1 LRFQAFVHSLPREAK
16 AQRMT
21 QTMEEKDRFTFL
33 LVEPDEGLAREKRV
47 VLERLGLRVDHVRGH
62 LKAVALTEDTSYD
75 CLLVASQGLDISG
88 LELCAMIRA
97 REARRSLTPAYIILT
112 GPQAATV
119 PVFSSRHEVDDYIV
133 GPCLDLELEWRLGRA
148 LRAMSLCRKYG
159 ASRLL
164 DRETGL
170 LTPEGLRIYLG
181 EEVNRI
187 GRREGWVS
195 LSVLSVPGLAD
206 LRFSYGDGWM
216 EWFKSG
222 IWASLRRQLRNYD
235 RLASMDNGFLC
246 LVSPD
251 LDEEGTRSMLARLGA
266 AIGEYQFQEDVQTA
280 RMTLA
285 ARYLCVR
292 VLGDYRQFERA
303 SDVLWGWLCDRMA
316 EPVPEGVMGHTGAV
330 DLELRYVPSA

>member
-1 LRFQAFVHSLPREAK
+1 
-16 AQRMT
+16 MT
-21 QTMEEKDRFTFL
+21 QTMEDKDRFTFL
-33 LVEPDEGLAREKRV
+33 IVEPDDDVAREMNA
-47 VLERLGLRVDHVRGH
+47 VLERLDLKADHVRGH
-62 LKAVALTEDTSYD
+62 LKAVALTEDVAYD
-75 CLLVASQGLDISG
+75 CLLVSSQGVDISG

-97 REARRSLTPAYIILT
+97 REARRSLTPAYIILV
-112 GPQAATV
+112 GPQADMLQ
-119 PVFSSRHEVDDYIV
+119 VFSSRHDVDDCIA
-133 GPCLDLELEWRLGRA
+133 GPYMDVELEWKMRRA
-148 LRAMSLCRKYG
+148 LRAMALCRRYG

-195 LSVLSVPGLAD
+195 MSVLSVPGLAA
-206 LRFSYGDGWM
+206 LRLSYGDGWM
-216 EWFKSG
+216 EWFKNG

-266 AIGEYQFQEDVQTA
+266 AIGEYQFQDDVPVA

-292 VLGDYRQFERA
+292 VLGDYRQFERT
-303 SDVLWGWLCDRMA
+303 SDVLWNWVCERMN

-330 DLELRYVPSA
+330 DLELRCARTL

>member
-1 LRFQAFVHSLPREAK
+1 
-16 AQRMT
+16 MT
-21 QTMEEKDRFTFL
+21 QTMEDKDRFTFL
-33 LVEPDEGLAREKRV
+33 LVEPDDDVAREMIA
-47 VLERLGLRVDHVRGH
+47 VLRRLDLKVDHVRGH
-62 LKAVALTEDTSYD
+62 LKAVALTEDIAYD
-75 CLLVASQGLDISG
+75 CLLVSSLGGDISG
-88 LELCAMIRA
+88 LELCAMVRA
-97 REARRSLTPAYIILT
+97 RESRRSLTPAYIILS
-112 GPQAATV
+112 GPQADMI
-119 PVFSSRHEVDDYIV
+119 PIYSSQNEVDDVIAA
-133 GPCLDLELEWRLGRA
+133 PCLDLELEWRMRRA
-148 LRAMSLCRKYG
+148 LRAMFLCRKYG

-170 LTPEGLRIYLG
+170 LTPDGLRIYLG

-195 LSVLSVPGLAD
+195 LSVLSVPGLAA
-206 LRFSYGDGWM
+206 LRLSYGDGWM
-216 EWFKSG
+216 EWFKNG

-266 AIGEYQFQEDVQTA
+266 AIGEYQFQDDVPTA

-292 VLGDYRQFERA
+292 VLGDYRQFDRA
-303 SDVLWGWLCDRMA
+303 SDVLWNWVCERMN
-316 EPVPEGVMGHTGAV
+316 EPAPEGVMGHTGAV
-330 DLELRYVPSA
+330 DLELRCTTAP

>member
-1 LRFQAFVHSLPREAK
+1 
-16 AQRMT
+16 MT
-21 QTMEEKDRFTFL
+21 QTMEDKDRFTFL
-33 LVEPDEGLAREKRV
+33 LVEPDDDVAREMIA
-47 VLERLGLRVDHVRGH
+47 VLRRLDLKVDHVRGH
-62 LKAVALTEDTSYD
+62 LKAVALTEDIAYD
-75 CLLVASQGLDISG
+75 CLLVSSLGVDISG
-88 LELCAMIRA
+88 LELCAMVRA
-97 REARRSLTPAYIILT
+97 RESRRSLTPAYIILS
-112 GPQAATV
+112 GPQADMI
-119 PVFSSRHEVDDYIV
+119 PIFSSQNEVDDVIAA
-133 GPCLDLELEWRLGRA
+133 PCLDLELEWRMRRA

-170 LTPEGLRIYLG
+170 LTPDGLRIYLG

-206 LRFSYGDGWM
+206 LRLNYGDGWM
-216 EWFKSG
+216 EWFKNG

-266 AIGEYQFQEDVQTA
+266 AIGEYQFQDDVPAA
-280 RMTLA
+280 RMALA

-292 VLGDYRQFERA
+292 VLGDYRQFDRT
-303 SDVLWGWLCDRMA
+303 SDVLWNWVCERMN
-316 EPVPEGVMGHTGAV
+316 EPAPEGVMGHTGAV
-330 DLELRYVPSA
+330 DLELRCTTAP

>member
-1 LRFQAFVHSLPREAK
+1 
-16 AQRMT
+16 MT
-21 QTMEEKDRFTFL
+21 QTMEDKDRFTFL
-33 LVEPDEGLAREKRV
+33 IVEPDDDVAREMNA
-47 VLERLGLRVDHVRGH
+47 VLERLDLKADHVRGH
-62 LKAVALTEDTSYD
+62 LKAVALTEDVAYD
-75 CLLVASQGLDISG
+75 CLLVSSQGVDISG

-97 REARRSLTPAYIILT
+97 REARRSLTPAYIILV
-112 GPQAATV
+112 GPQADMLQ
-119 PVFSSRHEVDDYIV
+119 VFSSRHDVDDCIA
-133 GPCLDLELEWRLGRA
+133 GPYMDVELEWKMRRA
-148 LRAMSLCRKYG
+148 LRAMALCRRYG

-206 LRFSYGDGWM
+206 LRMGYGDGWM
-216 EWFKSG
+216 EWFKNG

-266 AIGEYQFQEDVQTA
+266 AIGEYQFQDDVPVA

-292 VLGDYRQFERA
+292 VLGDYRQFERT
-303 SDVLWGWLCDRMA
+303 SDVLWNWVCERMN

-330 DLELRYVPSA
+330 DLELRCARTL

>member
-1 LRFQAFVHSLPREAK
+1 
-16 AQRMT
+16 MT
-21 QTMEEKDRFTFL
+21 QTMEDKDRFTFL
-33 LVEPDEGLAREKRV
+33 IVEPDDDVAREMSA
-47 VLERLGLRVDHVRGH
+47 VLERLDLKADHVRGH
-62 LKAVALTEDTSYD
+62 LKAVALTEDVAYN
-75 CLLVASQGLDISG
+75 CLLVSSQGVDISG
-88 LELCAMIRA
+88 LELCAMVRA
-97 REARRSLTPAYIILT
+97 REARHSLTPAYIILV
-112 GPQAATV
+112 GPQGDMLQ
-119 PVFSSRHEVDDYIV
+119 VFSSQHDVDDCIS
-133 GPCLDLELEWRLGRA
+133 GPYMDVELEWKMRRA
-148 LRAMSLCRKYG
+148 LRAMALCRRYG

-195 LSVLSVPGLAD
+195 MSVLSVPGLAD
-206 LRFSYGDGWM
+206 LRLSYGDGWM
-216 EWFKSG
+216 EWFKNG

-266 AIGEYQFQEDVQTA
+266 AIGEYQFQDDVPAA

-292 VLGDYRQFERA
+292 VLGDYRQFERT
-303 SDVLWGWLCDRMA
+303 SDVLWNWVCERMN

-330 DLELRYVPSA
+330 DLELRCARTL

>member
-1 LRFQAFVHSLPREAK
+1 
-16 AQRMT
+16 MT
-21 QTMEEKDRFTFL
+21 QSMEDKDRFTFL
-33 LVEPDEGLAREKRV
+33 IVEPDDDVARETSA
-47 VLERLGLRVDHVRGH
+47 VLGRLDLKADHVRGH
-62 LKAVALTEDTSYD
+62 LKAVALTEDVAYD
-75 CLLVASQGLDISG
+75 CLLVSSQGLDISG

-97 REARRSLTPAYIILT
+97 REARRSLTPAYIILV
-112 GPQAATV
+112 GPQADMLQ
-119 PVFSSRHEVDDYIV
+119 VFSSQHDVDDCIA
-133 GPCLDLELEWRLGRA
+133 GPYMDVELEWKMRRA
-148 LRAMSLCRKYG
+148 LRAMALCRRYG

-206 LRFSYGDGWM
+206 LRLSYGEGWM
-216 EWFKSG
+216 EWFKNG

-266 AIGEYQFQEDVQTA
+266 AIGEYQFQEVVPAA

-292 VLGDYRQFERA
+292 VLGDYRQFDRA
-303 SDVLWGWLCDRMA
+303 SDVLWNWICERLG
-316 EPVPEGVMGHTGAV
+316 EPVPEGIMGHTGAV
-330 DLELRYVPSA
+330 DLELRCARTP